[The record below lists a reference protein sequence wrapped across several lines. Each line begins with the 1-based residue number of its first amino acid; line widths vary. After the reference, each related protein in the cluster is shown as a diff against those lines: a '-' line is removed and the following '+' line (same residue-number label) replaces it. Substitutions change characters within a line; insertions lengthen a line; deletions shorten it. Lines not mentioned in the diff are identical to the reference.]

1 MVAAASQRASV
12 GIRISCPDPACGKAY
27 EIARESLGTNGRQV
41 RCPFCKTIWFQ
52 SPIALVAE
60 ARRANPMLSAEFP
73 RTLKNHLNGLPE
85 HVRRKSGGT
94 KHAVR
99 SFLMQEEVGRH
110 VIGPA
115 FGIKAGLP
123 HLSNVEVLWDAA
135 GKKPN
140 VAYSG
145 EDPDLTLVAESENQ
159 IDIERALDDAAK
171 LPSARADVRL
181 MFFRATSLE
190 KLNFAFEKL
199 RHVFER
205 HKNTQVGDIYI
216 LAGMETRT
224 LLFFVRKLTIRSQ
237 FSNAT
242 PWEEF

>member
-12 GIRISCPDPACGKAY
+12 GIRISCPDPACGKACVTT
-27 EIARESLGTNGRQV
+27 RESLGPSGRQV
-41 RCPFCKTIWFQ
+41 RCPFCKTVWFQ

-60 ARRANPMLSAEFP
+60 AHRANPMLSPEFP
-73 RTLKNHLNGLPE
+73 RKLKSHLNGLPE
-85 HVRRKSGGT
+85 SVKRESERT
-94 KHAVR
+94 THAIR
-99 SFLMQEEVGRH
+99 SFLMTEGVGQR
-110 VIGPA
+110 VIGSA
-115 FGIKAGLP
+115 NRFKADLP
-123 HLSNVEVLWDAA
+123 RLSNVEILGDATSR
-135 GKKPN
+135 KPS
-140 VAYSG
+140 VAYPA
-145 EDPDLTLVAESENQ
+145 ENLDLTLVAEFENQ
-159 IDIERALDDAAK
+159 IDIERALKDAVN
-171 LPSARADVRL
+171 LPFARADVRL

-216 LAGMETRT
+216 LAGMESRT
-224 LLFFVRKLTIRSQ
+224 LLYFVRKLTIRSQ